1 MPSKM
6 IGGRAKGPTSAGG
19 VCNQVERKRQPKG
32 SIRGEEEV
40 TMQNILISDLTMRLA
55 DEGGDKFTLSFRE
68 KIETAKLLDR
78 LNVSVIEMSPIKN
91 RKIDS
96 LLIKSV
102 AASVK
107 NAVLAVPVGQ
117 DEDSAEATWA
127 ALREARHPRLQLRA
141 PMSPTQMEYFWHKKP
156 DKLIEAI
163 REIIVRCRAL
173 CPDVEF
179 IADDACRGE
188 KEFVCR
194 AVAAAIEAGATV
206 VTLCDAAGLMLP
218 DEFGAFVEEI
228 RAGVPGIDGVRL
240 GVLCSDQLSLAGACA
255 MAAVRAGAREVKAAA
270 CGGSVTHLDEFA
282 AILYSRGN
290 SFDVASGVRMS
301 ELHRIIGQIER
312 MCRTERSQNSPFDSG
327 VRDVGGEGFFLTV
340 HDDLS
345 AVLRGVEKL
354 GYDLSEEDGAKVYEA
369 FGRIAAQK
377 GTVSARE
384 LDTIVASAAMQVP
397 PTYQLKSYVINC
409 GNIISASAHLR
420 LTKGED
426 TLEGICLGDGPI
438 DAAFLAVEQII
449 GHHYELDD
457 FQIQAVTEGREAM
470 GETIVRLRSN
480 GKLYS
485 GRGISTDIVGA
496 SIHAY
501 LSALNKIVYEEA

>member
-1 MPSKM
+1 
-6 IGGRAKGPTSAGG
+6 
-19 VCNQVERKRQPKG
+19 
-32 SIRGEEEV
+32 
-40 TMQNILISDLTMRLA
+40 MQNVYISDMTMKIA
-55 DEGGDKFTLSFRE
+55 DEGKEFTLSFRE
-68 KIETAKLLDR
+68 KIEAAKLMDR
-78 LNVSVIEMSPIKN
+78 LGVSVIELGPIRSP
-91 RKIDS
+91 KIDS

-102 AASVK
+102 ASSVK
-107 NAVLAVPVGQ
+107 NAAVAVPVGQ
-117 DEDSAEATWA
+117 EAGSVEATWA
-127 ALREARHPRLQLRA
+127 ALKEARHPRLQLRA

-163 REIIVRCRAL
+163 RDIISRCKAL
-173 CPDVEF
+173 CADVEL

-188 KEFVCR
+188 REFVCR
-194 AVAAAIEAGATV
+194 AVAAAIEAGATG

-218 DEFGAFVEEI
+218 DEFGEFV
-228 RAGVPGIDGVRL
+228 RGVIAQVPALSGVRL

-255 MAAVRAGAREVKAAA
+255 MAAVRAGAAEVKTAS
-270 CGGSVTHLDEFA
+270 CGASVTHLDEFA
-282 AILYSRGN
+282 AILFSRGA
-290 SFDVASGVRMS
+290 SFGVSSDIRMS
-301 ELHRIIGQIER
+301 ELHRLTGQIER

-327 VRDVGGEGFFLTV
+327 VRDMEGEGFSLTV

-345 AVLRGVEKL
+345 AVLRAVEKL

-369 FGRIAAQK
+369 FGRIAAKK

-409 GNIISASAHLR
+409 GNIISASAHLK
-420 LTKGED
+420 LAKGED
-426 TLEGICLGDGPI
+426 TLEGICVGDGPI